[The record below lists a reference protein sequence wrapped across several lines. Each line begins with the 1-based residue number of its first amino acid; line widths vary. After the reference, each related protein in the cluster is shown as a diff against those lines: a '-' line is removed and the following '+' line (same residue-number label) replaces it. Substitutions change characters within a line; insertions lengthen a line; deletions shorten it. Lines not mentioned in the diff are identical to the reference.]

1 MSHISRIELDIKDL
15 QSLKEACKRLGFEFR
30 KNQQSYLWYGRWV
43 GDSPLPE
50 GITEDQLG
58 KCDHA
63 IKVPGAQY
71 EVGVVRKGQ
80 SFILLYDEWVKGGL
94 KTKLGVNAGLLKQA
108 YTIETLR
115 KEARQKN
122 YRFHETKMKKQIR
135 VTLTL

>member
-15 QSLKEACKRLGFEFR
+15 QSLKEACKRLGFEFCQ
-30 KNQQSYLWYGRWV
+30 NQQSYQWYGRWV

>member
-1 MSHISRIELDIKDL
+1 MSHISRIELEIKDL
-15 QSLKEACKRLGFEFR
+15 SSLKEACKRLGFEFCD
-30 KNQQSYLWYGRWV
+30 NQQSYQWYGRWI
-43 GDSPLPE
+43 GDSPLPD

-71 EVGVVRKGQ
+71 EVGVVRKGK
-80 SFILLYDEWVKGGL
+80 SYILLYDDWIKGGL
-94 KTKLGVNAGLLKQA
+94 KKKIGVNAGLLKQA

-115 KEARQKN
+115 KEARRKN
-122 YRFHETKMKKQIR
+122 YRFHETKMKQHIR

>member
-1 MSHISRIELDIKDL
+1 MSHISRIELEIKDL
-15 QSLKEACKRLGFEFR
+15 QSLKEACKRLGFEFCD
-30 KNQQSYLWYGRWV
+30 NQQSYQWYGRWV

-58 KCDHA
+58 RCDHA

-80 SFILLYDEWVKGGL
+80 SYILLYDEWIKGGL
-94 KTKLGVNAGLLKQA
+94 KAKLGVNAGLLKQA

>member
-50 GITEDQLG
+50 GITEEQLG

>member
-1 MSHISRIELDIKDL
+1 MSHISRIELEIKDL
-15 QSLKEACKRLGFEFR
+15 SSLKEACKRLGFEFSD
-30 KNQQSYLWYGRWV
+30 NQQSYQWYGRWV

-58 KCDHA
+58 RCDHA

-80 SFILLYDEWVKGGL
+80 SYILLYDEWIKGGL
-94 KTKLGVNAGLLKQA
+94 KAKLGVNAGLLKQA

-122 YRFHETKMKKQIR
+122 YRFHETKMKQQIR

>member
-1 MSHISRIELDIKDL
+1 MSHISRIELEIKDL
-15 QSLKEACKRLGFEFR
+15 QSLKEACKRLGFEFCD
-30 KNQQSYLWYGRWV
+30 NQQSYQWYGRWV

-71 EVGVVRKGQ
+71 EVGVVRKGNGY
-80 SFILLYDEWVKGGL
+80 ILLYDDWIKGGL
-94 KTKLGVNAGLLKQA
+94 RKKLGVNAGLLKQA

-135 VTLTL
+135 VTLTF

>member
-71 EVGVVRKGQ
+71 EVGVVRKGH

>member
-1 MSHISRIELDIKDL
+1 MSHISRIELEIKDL
-15 QSLKEACKRLGFEFR
+15 QCLKEACKRLGFEFCE
-30 KNQQSYLWYGRWV
+30 NQQSYQWYGRWV

-50 GITEDQLG
+50 GVTEDQLG

-71 EVGVVRKGQ
+71 EVGVVRKGNGY
-80 SFILLYDEWVKGGL
+80 ILLYDDWIKGGL
-94 KTKLGVNAGLLKQA
+94 RKKLGVNAGLLKQA

-135 VTLTL
+135 VTLTF

>member
-1 MSHISRIELDIKDL
+1 M
-15 QSLKEACKRLGFEFR
+15 
-30 KNQQSYLWYGRWV
+30 
-43 GDSPLPE
+43 
-50 GITEDQLG
+50 ITEDQLG

-71 EVGVVRKGQ
+71 EVGVVRKGNGY
-80 SFILLYDEWVKGGL
+80 ILLYDDWIKGGL
-94 KTKLGVNAGLLKQA
+94 RKKLGVNAGLLKQA

-135 VTLTL
+135 VTLTF

>member
-15 QSLKEACKRLGFEFR
+15 QSLKEACKRLGFEFCQ
-30 KNQQSYLWYGRWV
+30 NQQSYLWYGRWV

>member
-1 MSHISRIELDIKDL
+1 MSHISRIELEIKDL

-30 KNQQSYLWYGRWV
+30 QNQQSYKWYGRWV

-71 EVGVVRKGQ
+71 EVGVVRRGNGYL
-80 SFILLYDEWVKGGL
+80 LLYDDWIKGGL
-94 KTKLGVNAGLLKQA
+94 RKKLGVNAGLLKQA

-122 YRFHETKMKKQIR
+122 YGFYETKMKKQIR

>member
-1 MSHISRIELDIKDL
+1 MSHISRIELEIKDL
-15 QSLKEACKRLGFEFR
+15 QSLKEACKRLGFEFCD
-30 KNQQSYLWYGRWV
+30 NQQSYQWYGRWV
-43 GDSPLPE
+43 GDIPLSE

-58 KCDHA
+58 RCDHA

-71 EVGVVRKGQ
+71 EVGVVRKDQ
-80 SFILLYDEWVKGGL
+80 SYILLYDEWIKGGL
-94 KTKLGVNAGLLKQA
+94 KAKLGVNAGLLKQA
-108 YTIETLR
+108 YIIETLR